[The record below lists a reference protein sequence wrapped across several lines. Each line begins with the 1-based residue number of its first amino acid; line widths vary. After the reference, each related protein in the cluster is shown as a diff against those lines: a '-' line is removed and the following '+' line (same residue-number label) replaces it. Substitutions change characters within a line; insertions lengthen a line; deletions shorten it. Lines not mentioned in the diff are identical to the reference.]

1 MCYHFDSDRFGAL
14 PVSQVLVR
22 SLEPAILER
31 LKARARR
38 HGRSLQAE
46 LKAILET
53 AAEGDLFD
61 ARLVAD
67 RIRRSLSGRAASDSG
82 ASQAEDR
89 KR

>member
-1 MCYHFDSDRFGAL
+1 M
-14 PVSQVLVR
+14 SQVLVR

-53 AAEGDLFD
+53 AAEDDLLD
-61 ARLVAD
+61 ARIVAD
-67 RIRRSLSGRAASDSG
+67 RIRAVLRVRKGSDSG
-82 ASQAEDR
+82 AAQAEDR
-89 KR
+89 RR

>member
-1 MCYHFDSDRFGAL
+1 M
-14 PVSQVLVR
+14 SQVLVR

>member
-1 MCYHFDSDRFGAL
+1 M
-14 PVSQVLVR
+14 SQVLVR

-53 AAEGDLFD
+53 AAEGDLID
-61 ARLVAD
+61 ARVVAD
-67 RIRRSLSGRAASDSG
+67 RIRAVLRVRKGSDSG
-82 ASQAEDR
+82 AAQAEDR
-89 KR
+89 RR

>member
-1 MCYHFDSDRFGAL
+1 M
-14 PVSQVLVR
+14 SQVLVR

-53 AAEGDLFD
+53 AAEGDLLD
-61 ARLVAD
+61 ARIVAD
-67 RIRRSLSGRAASDSG
+67 RIRAVLRVRKGSDSG
-82 ASQAEDR
+82 AAQAEDR
-89 KR
+89 RR